1 MFQFPNHCNNAPKK
15 KFLIDLFH
23 AFYSKNMEWL
33 TLNLKMLRNTDRE
46 KMFEDVKNNKFWNAK
61 TMEIESVITHGKEAC
76 VYGRLKL
83 KTGEDSE
90 FCVVFVF
97 TSAGSRVIDT
107 IHSYQGF

>member
-61 TMEIESVITHGKEAC
+61 SLEEAC

-83 KTGEDSE
+83 RTGEDLV
-90 FCVVFVF
+90 FCEVFIF

-107 IHSYQGF
+107 INSYQGF